1 MFKALE
7 RPDLLEIDQ
16 RLAEKFQEIQMIGQI
31 ELTQADFWLLASEVR
46 GILKGNPARLVEV
59 PANVLLTLLVF
70 CARYE
75 NTKISF
81 WESFSSVVGLRSEA
95 GVQQRCRKLL
105 DESWK
110 RWAHLYFPSGGYRY
124 VAPILYHS
132 ILPQMCI
139 EEMAK
144 LIHAMGGNVGWD
156 AVADL
161 ETSELEKMLTQ
172 VESRFH
178 TSRPLARFVT
188 DHNSRRLAADLIQ
201 DLCEAAYLYLER
213 GNDQTELIERLKKH
227 PVQLEVWQ
235 RLAGLE
241 PQLGSGTGLSRM
253 GNGSV
258 RWQWDRKARQLR
270 LYLPRQRMVSA
281 SRPGY
286 YRVGGRRYPVELT
299 RSGAWTGHNWQLE
312 PVVLFDLPLG
322 TQYQETINCE
332 LFAEDDKRLDGRSIS
347 LTRKNILFF
356 RPGGGEISTLAD
368 DDQGIAAGYWYVLLN
383 DSYRLVE
390 ASGQKLEPIETHLAP
405 RGLADGYR
413 GYLFNFR
420 AGMRLRLV
428 HHSVNSVEDALKLLD
443 GTIEVTESHQ
453 RSLMLVGERLREA
466 DEPDGNETYT
476 GRAPVL
482 RISTGSWAEIRELS
496 LQVREMVGSMQ
507 VRNYSL
513 AGLLEAGQARWSAD
527 GLEFEVNLGTILDS
541 GTACRY
547 RLKLL
552 HGLQRSRYQPVEFS
566 LVPATRFTPDWD
578 EMSQTLFTELQP
590 PRVRV
595 ESAAE
600 FVAESRHGSLVGLNE
615 RMTEITWS
623 VSSPDFS
630 LGLRW
635 GELTIEAQ
643 LHPAVLR
650 CGIQQRG
657 NPIAW
662 NRRVEVWHSETMSF
676 DTLLVIESHRE
687 STYRLVIGDIKR
699 EWKAFDAYGRLET
712 PLADLKD
719 NVNEN
724 VRKTGGRFVPI
735 SIEVRYGKSLYR
747 MLLAVVDTDLD
758 AIYEEGELISDLRE
772 GQVVSHPVF
781 GRGKLSIFTD
791 TVAIGQSVH
800 AARFEFDDY
809 PGVTFFIPTSKRL
822 RIYGDPEDIRPSGSA
837 RSSEFGA
844 LVSMPRLTCSE
855 KGNDQ

>member
-1 MFKALE
+1 
-7 RPDLLEIDQ
+7 
-16 RLAEKFQEIQMIGQI
+16 MIGQI
-31 ELTQADFWLLASEVR
+31 ELTRADFWLLAIAVR
-46 GILKGNPARLVEV
+46 DVLKGHPDRLVEI
-59 PANVLLTLLVF
+59 PTNVLLTLLVF

-75 NTKISF
+75 DTRSSF
-81 WESFSSVVGLRSEA
+81 WESFLSVVGLRSEA

-110 RWAHLYFPSGGYRY
+110 RWAHLYFPVGGYRY

-132 ILPQMCI
+132 ILPQTCI

-144 LIHAMGGNVGWD
+144 LIHAMGGSVGWD

-161 ETSELEKMLTQ
+161 ETTELENMLTQ

-178 TSRPLARFVT
+178 TSRPLGRFVT

-213 GNDQTELIERLKKH
+213 GNDQTELIERLKRH

-235 RLAGLE
+235 RLASLE
-241 PQLGSGTGLSRM
+241 PQQGSGGGLSRM
-253 GNGSV
+253 GNGSA

-270 LYLPRQRMVSA
+270 LYLPRQRVISA

-286 YRVGGRRYPVELT
+286 YRVGGRRYPLELT
-299 RSGAWTGHNWQLE
+299 RSGAWTGYNWQLE

-332 LFAEDDKRLDGRSIS
+332 LFAEDDKRLDGRPIG

-356 RPGGGEISTLAD
+356 RPGGGEIGTLVD

-383 DSYRLVE
+383 NSYQLVD
-390 ASGQKLEPIETHLAP
+390 ASGRELRPIETHLAP
-405 RGLADGYR
+405 RGLDDGYR
-413 GYLFNFR
+413 GYLFNFK
-420 AGMRLRLV
+420 AGMSLRLV
-428 HHSVNSVEDALKLLD
+428 HRTVSSVEDALKSLD

-453 RSLMLVGERLREA
+453 RSLMLVGARLREA
-466 DEPDGNETYT
+466 DEPDGTETYT
-476 GRAPVL
+476 GVAPVM
-482 RISTGSWAEIRELS
+482 RIGAGSWAEIRELS

-513 AGLLEAGQARWSAD
+513 ASLLEAGQARWSAD
-527 GLEFEVNLGTILDS
+527 GLEFEVDLGTILDS

-552 HGLQRSRYQPVEFS
+552 HGLQRSRYQPVEFN
-566 LVPATRFTPDWD
+566 LVPATRFTPAWE
-578 EMSQTLFTELQP
+578 EMAQTLFTELQP

-595 ESAAE
+595 ESVGD
-600 FVAESRHGSLVGLNE
+600 FVAESRHGTVLGLNE
-615 RMTEITWS
+615 RVTEITWIE
-623 VSSPDFS
+623 SSPDFS

-635 GELTIEAQ
+635 GELPIEAQ

-657 NPIAW
+657 IPIDW
-662 NRRVEVWHSETMSF
+662 NRRGYVWHTEMMSF
-676 DTLLVIESHRE
+676 ESLLIVESHRE

-699 EWKAFDAYGRLET
+699 EWKAFNAYGRLET

-724 VRKTGGRFVPI
+724 VRKNGVRFVPI
-735 SIEVRYGKSLYR
+735 SIEVRHRNHHYR
-747 MLLAVVDTDLD
+747 MLVAIVNTDSD

-772 GQVVSHPVF
+772 GQVVHHLVF
-781 GRGKLSIFTD
+781 GRGKLSIFMD

-822 RIYGDPEDIRPSGSA
+822 RIYGDPEDVRPLEYA
-837 RSSEFGA
+837 RSSELGA
-844 LVSMPRLTCSE
+844 LLSSPRVTCSE

>member
-1 MFKALE
+1 MFEAIE
-7 RPDLLEIDQ
+7 RPDLLEIDH
-16 RLAEKFQEIQMIGQI
+16 RLAEKFQEIQMIGQMEI
-31 ELTQADFWLLASEVR
+31 TRNDLLLLALEVQSVLR
-46 GILKGNPARLVEV
+46 GDPARLDRI
-59 PANVLLTLLVF
+59 PQCVLLTLLVF

-75 NTKISF
+75 DTRDSF
-81 WESFSSVVGLRSEA
+81 WRSFSRLLGLRSEA
-95 GVQQRCRKLL
+95 GVQQRYRKLL

-110 RWAHLYFPSGGYRY
+110 RWTHIYLPAGGYRY
-124 VAPILYHS
+124 VTPILYHS
-132 ILPQMCI
+132 ILPQTCV

-144 LIHAMGGNVGWD
+144 LIHVMGGNVGWD
-156 AVADL
+156 AVTDL
-161 ETSELEKMLTQ
+161 ETGELEKMLMQ

-178 TSRPLARFVT
+178 TSRPLTRFVT

-332 LFAEDDKRLDGRSIS
+332 LFAEDDKRLDGRPIG

-356 RPGGGEISTLAD
+356 RPGGGEIGTLAD

-383 DSYRLVE
+383 NSYRLVE

-405 RGLADGYR
+405 RGLDDGYR

-428 HHSVNSVEDALKLLD
+428 HHSVNSDEDALKLLD

-466 DEPDGNETYT
+466 DEPDGTETYT
-476 GRAPVL
+476 GGAPVL
-482 RISTGSWAEIRELS
+482 RIGTGSWAEIRELS

-513 AGLLEAGQARWSAD
+513 AGLLEAGQAHWSAD

-600 FVAESRHGSLVGLNE
+600 FVAESRHGSVVDLNE

-623 VSSPDFS
+623 ESSPDFS

-635 GELTIEAQ
+635 GELTIEVQ

-662 NRRVEVWHSETMSF
+662 NRRGNVWHTETMTF
-676 DTLLVIESHRE
+676 DSLLIVESHRE

-699 EWKAFDAYGRLET
+699 EWKTFDAYGRLET

-724 VRKTGGRFVPI
+724 VRKNGVRFVPI
-735 SIEVRYGKSLYR
+735 SIEVRHRNHHYR
-747 MLLAVVDTDLD
+747 MLVAIVNTDSD
-758 AIYEEGELISDLRE
+758 AIYEEGELISDMRE
-772 GQVVSHPVF
+772 GQVVPHPVF
-781 GRGKLSIFTD
+781 GRGKLSTFTD
-791 TVAIGQSVH
+791 TVAIGQRVH

-822 RIYGDPEDIRPSGSA
+822 RLYGDLEDVRPLDYA
-837 RSSEFGA
+837 RSSELGA
-844 LVSMPRLTCSE
+844 LLARPRLTCSE
-855 KGNDQ
+855 KGND